1 MERTFRPR
9 CPGKNAGPAPR
20 RRVCRAVGAI
30 AVHAHAF
37 ADEDDLRGPVYLYV
51 ATARRAARVKKKT
64 GFPTEPDFFGQLACA
79 TLRARASAI
88 LLAGVEATSPRTH
101 N

>member
-1 MERTFRPR
+1 MKNGAPPLPPREERG
-9 CPGKNAGPAPR
+9 PGAP

-30 AVHAHAF
+30 AVHAYAF

-51 ATARRAARVKKKT
+51 ATAGGGLIKKKT
-64 GFPTEPDFFGQLACA
+64 GFPTEPDFFANSPA
-79 TLRARASAI
+79 RTLRARASAI